1 MTFANG
7 VGTATEYY
15 GDETAATP
23 TITAKNGATTW
34 GTTTVTI
41 TKVTVAESIS
51 GNSGGLGAASES
63 VNLASAPTA
72 GSTLIVLVYADGNG
86 TAPGAPTIGGNP
98 ITGSAT
104 SIANVGPATG
114 YVEWAYWAS
123 ASGTNTT
130 VTATFGANESRIEV
144 DVLALAGNNTAMPIA
159 QSNTH
164 TGTSTTPTA
173 VLPGSPALGDL
184 EIGFL
189 GSSGNDGGVVTP
201 PPTGWTN
208 LENANGRGSG
218 GYGVASYF
226 TNSNGSTSQAF
237 PVANSVAWATIAL
250 DLQ

>member
-1 MTFANG
+1 VTFANG

-23 TITAKNGATTW
+23 TITAKNGAATW

-41 TKVTVAESIS
+41 TKVTVAESVS
-51 GNSGGLGAASES
+51 GNSGGPGAASES
-63 VNLASAPTA
+63 VNLGSAPTA

-86 TAPGAPTIGGNP
+86 TTPGAPTIGGNA
-98 ITGSAT
+98 ITGSVT
-104 SIANVGPATG
+104 SITNVGPATG
-114 YVEWAYWAS
+114 YAEWAYWAS

-130 VTATFGANESRIEV
+130 VTATFGTNERHIEV
-144 DVLALAGNNTAMPIA
+144 DVLALAGNNTAAPIA

-173 VLPGSPALGDL
+173 VLPGTPALGDL

-189 GSSGNDGGVVTP
+189 GTSGNDGGVGAT
-201 PPTGWTN
+201 PTGWTN
-208 LENANGRGSG
+208 LENGNGNGSG

-237 PVANSVAWATIAL
+237 SVANSVAWATIAL